1 MKLAEKILSLRTAR
15 GLSQG
20 DLAEK
25 LEVSRQSVSKWE
37 TGQSVPDLDKI
48 IKLADLFGVSVDEL
62 VREDAMPAPPKT
74 ETQII
79 YVEKKRSERTPGHFI
94 GIVMTCIGVGMLL
107 MGVLQRNMELLMVG
121 LMLLAGGIPM
131 VIKRRFH
138 WSAPF
143 WMMTAVTLFLNPI
156 LAIMMCA
163 FGVWLIYCDNGE
175 NEVPASPPEPHIIY
189 VDKPKKTEA
198 LEKKELSTG
207 CIISAVL
214 LGTLALTLLAF
225 VDGGSIEDETGV
237 CLAVASIV
245 FAIELL
251 VFRRHPWAT
260 VWWTLVGFLPFII
273 ICTVWRI
280 DRSIQALMIVIG
292 LTAAAF
298 GLFLT
303 YRKKP

>member
-1 MKLAEKILSLRTAR
+1 MKLSEKIYALRTAR

-62 VREDAMPAPPKT
+62 VREDAMPAPP
-74 ETQII
+74 
-79 YVEKKRSERTPGHFI
+79 
-94 GIVMTCIGVGMLL
+94 
-107 MGVLQRNMELLMVG
+107 
-121 LMLLAGGIPM
+121 
-131 VIKRRFH
+131 
-138 WSAPF
+138 
-143 WMMTAVTLFLNPI
+143 
-156 LAIMMCA
+156 
-163 FGVWLIYCDNGE
+163 
-175 NEVPASPPEPHIIY
+175 PEPHIIY

-198 LEKKELSTG
+198 LEKKELSPG

-237 CLAVASIV
+237 CLAVASVV